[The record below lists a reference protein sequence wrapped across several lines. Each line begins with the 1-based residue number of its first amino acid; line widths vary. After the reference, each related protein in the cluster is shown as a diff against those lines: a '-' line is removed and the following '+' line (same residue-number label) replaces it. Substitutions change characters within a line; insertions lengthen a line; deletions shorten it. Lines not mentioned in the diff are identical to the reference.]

1 MSKNLKKKKKLALL
15 FLPKPGTGKEQG
27 VLSQG
32 EVLSRGNDL
41 PYSSLPLAST
51 CRFACVL
58 SQMGSKAGRKGGE
71 RRSGVQQSRHLSIQ
85 SALPQPKRSCAEMVL
100 LANTRPF
107 HVLRLSLHPTSS
119 CKQGLCLIILYLR
132 VCLAQ
137 PAQHHSFFFFFF
149 LFKQTFLVNDSPAF
163 HFSSKPGLAHRIPH
177 AGSQGPIPETLSYDQ
192 TNLTSPHSC
201 PPPTPLSG
209 ITSLCITT
217 VTF

>member
-137 PAQHHSFFFFFF
+137 PAQHHSFFFFFSF
-149 LFKQTFLVNDSPAF
+149 LTVSLLRTSVFF
-163 HFSSKPGLAHRIPH
+163 HFKFWLIFVLFFFIS
-177 AGSQGPIPETLSYDQ
+177 LSVIIIAAVKC
-192 TNLTSPHSC
+192 LIISIIEA
-201 PPPTPLSG
+201 LSD
-209 ITSLCITT
+209 
-217 VTF
+217 